1 MKTFPAFIEQI
12 WNSSCRGEF
21 SKNALL
27 QRLLIDGGLDT
38 QRLNVT
44 IISDLL
50 LGNSTSDPH
59 LVTFALSEV
68 SSYYLALNTNMNSH
82 QCVAAC
88 FAICILADCAR
99 LGEYEWSLEV
109 NSKMIGLSS
118 IISLRIELE
127 DYLYMLCYVYGK
139 GGRSPSTELIIA

>member
-1 MKTFPAFIEQI
+1 MKPFPAFIEQI
-12 WNSSCRGEF
+12 WNSSCSGEF

-27 QRLLIDGGLDT
+27 QTLLIDGGLDT
-38 QRLNVT
+38 RGLNVT

-50 LGNSTSDPH
+50 LGNIPSDPH

-68 SSYYLALNTNMNSH
+68 SSYYMALNIKMNSL

-109 NSKMIGLSS
+109 NSKIIGLCSL
-118 IISLRIELE
+118 ISLRIELE

-139 GGRSPSTELIIA
+139 GGQSPSTALNIA